1 MANFYTDKLKDV
13 PDGLITFFNTPETRY
28 NIGFANANVYKGLG
42 FNVIYKWQADVIW
55 QGTFAAAT
63 IPAFGTMDM
72 QVSYKPGKTKNLIK
86 FGATNI
92 FNNYYRN
99 AYGNPYIGG
108 LYYISF
114 GYNVF

>member
-1 MANFYTDKLKDV
+1 MYEI
-13 PDGLITFFNTPETRY
+13 ITFFNTPKTRY
-28 NIGFANANVYKGLG
+28 NLGFSNANVYKGLG
-42 FNVIYKWQADVIW
+42 FNVIYKWQAEVDW
-55 QGTFAAAT
+55 QGTFAAAK
-63 IPAFGTMDM
+63 IPAFGTVDM

-99 AYGNPYIGG
+99 AFGNPYIGG
-108 LYYISF
+108 LYYLSF